1 MGDVVVEEV
10 LEVVPLVE
18 ELVVLEETEEPLDD
32 DDGDEDEDEGEVD
45 TTLVETGDEVVEGTG
60 VGDVGVLLV
69 GEEGVAA
76 EVPTEEVA
84 VGTTLQSDVLAQ
96 NPGPTRQNVRW
107 GHHYYWDTNEM
118 DS

>member
-32 DDGDEDEDEGEVD
+32 DDDDDDEDEGEVD
-45 TTLVETGDEVVEGTG
+45 TVLETGDEVVEGTG

-96 NPGPTRQNVRW
+96 KSGPTRQNVRW

>member
-45 TTLVETGDEVVEGTG
+45 TVLEIGDEVVEGTG

>member
-32 DDGDEDEDEGEVD
+32 DDDDDDEDEGEVD
-45 TTLVETGDEVVEGTG
+45 TVLETGDEVVEGTG

-96 NPGPTRQNVRW
+96 KPGPTRQNVRW

>member
-32 DDGDEDEDEGEVD
+32 DDGDEDEDEGEAD
-45 TTLVETGDEVVEGTG
+45 TTLVETGDVVEGTG

-96 NPGPTRQNVRW
+96 KPGPTRQNVRW

>member
-45 TTLVETGDEVVEGTG
+45 TVLEIGDEVVEGTG

-96 NPGPTRQNVRW
+96 KSGPTRQNVRW

>member
-1 MGDVVVEEV
+1 MEDVVVEEV

-18 ELVVLEETEEPLDD
+18 VLVVLEETDEPLDD
-32 DDGDEDEDEGEVD
+32 DDDDDDEDEGEVD
-45 TTLVETGDEVVEGTG
+45 TVLETGDEVVEGTG

-96 NPGPTRQNVRW
+96 KSGPTRQNVRW

>member
-1 MGDVVVEEV
+1 MEDVVVEEV

-18 ELVVLEETEEPLDD
+18 VLVVLEETEEPLDD
-32 DDGDEDEDEGEVD
+32 DDDDDDEDEGEVD
-45 TTLVETGDEVVEGTG
+45 TVLETGDEVVEGTG

-96 NPGPTRQNVRW
+96 KSGPTRQNVRW

>member
-1 MGDVVVEEV
+1 MEV
-10 LEVVPLVE
+10 
-18 ELVVLEETEEPLDD
+18 LVVLEETEEPLDD
-32 DDGDEDEDEGEVD
+32 DDDDDDEDEGEVD
-45 TTLVETGDEVVEGTG
+45 TVLETGDEVVEGTG

-84 VGTTLQSDVLAQ
+84 VGTTLHSDVLAQ
-96 NPGPTRQNVRW
+96 KPGPTRQNVRW

>member
-1 MGDVVVEEV
+1 VEDVVVEEV

-18 ELVVLEETEEPLDD
+18 VLVVLEETEEPLDD
-32 DDGDEDEDEGEVD
+32 DDDDDDEDEGEVD
-45 TTLVETGDEVVEGTG
+45 TVLETGDEVVEGTG

-84 VGTTLQSDVLAQ
+84 VGTTLHSDVLAQ
-96 NPGPTRQNVRW
+96 KPGPTRQNVRW

>member
-18 ELVVLEETEEPLDD
+18 ELVVPEETEEPLDD

-45 TTLVETGDEVVEGTG
+45 TVLEIGDEVVEGTG

-96 NPGPTRQNVRW
+96 KPGPTRQNVRW